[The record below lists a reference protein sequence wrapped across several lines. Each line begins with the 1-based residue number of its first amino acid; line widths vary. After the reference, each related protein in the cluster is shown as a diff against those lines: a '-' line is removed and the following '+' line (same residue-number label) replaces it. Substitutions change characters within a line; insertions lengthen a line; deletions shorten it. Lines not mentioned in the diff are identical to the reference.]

1 MNDNRKAE
9 KDYGVLLRGD
19 ATRTVEKAV
28 YGIDALA
35 KCILYI
41 VTGDDGIDDEKLGV
55 LMELS
60 IALEDRAK
68 EIKELTVSGEEVE
81 IVKIEDGERIRLAK

>member
-9 KDYGVLLRGD
+9 KDYGILLRGN

-28 YGIDALA
+28 FGIDALA
-35 KCILYI
+35 KCIFYI

-68 EIKELTVSGEEVE
+68 EIKELTVNGEEVE
-81 IVKIEDGERIRLAK
+81 VVEVKGDRVQIAE